1 MVKSESDNEY
11 ANEEHNTELPSE
23 APGAVVCGNTLRNNN
38 ATMFV
43 NIATRD
49 NHGDAVSSPEK
60 DFPLPTDN
68 ATVHADRNI
77 YYFCTINYNCQGGS
91 MSDCDHQPI
100 PSPRR
105 KRARTE
111 QPDQDHTTENDESP

>member
-1 MVKSESDNEY
+1 MVDEKWFGKKNVGSTKKEEEVVKSESDNEY

-60 DFPLPTDN
+60 DFLSPPTMQPFMQIG
-68 ATVHADRNI
+68 I
-77 YYFCTINYNCQGGS
+77 YITFAQ
-91 MSDCDHQPI
+91 
-100 PSPRR
+100 
-105 KRARTE
+105 
-111 QPDQDHTTENDESP
+111 